1 MSEDKYIINLCVKLT
16 MADLTLN
23 IKLRIYFLIHS
34 PSEKII
40 LYVVRI
46 ATYTSPKY
54 FKLT

>member
-54 FKLT
+54 FKFT